1 MSSNRINITDLD
13 FSSIKTNLKEF
24 LRSQSTFSD
33 YNFEG
38 SSLNVLL
45 DILAYNT
52 YYNAYY
58 MNMVA
63 NEAFLDSAILRNSVV
78 SHAKSI
84 GYTPTSN
91 RAAKATIDI
100 KFSNIA
106 NTFVNSLTLSRGTS
120 FRSNLIENKAFNF
133 VILEDVTVDKV
144 GTDFTFLDVDLHQGN
159 IVNYVYSYNSD
170 TNSQAIF
177 DIPDKNVDTT
187 TLTVSVQESYSNV
200 YTETYTLASDVLNVE
215 QDSLVYFLQEGQD
228 GNFQIYF
235 GNGSVG
241 KALNDGAVIILNYLV
256 TDGEIGNDINNF
268 TLSSPTGSYSY
279 YTITNVRAS
288 SGGANK
294 EPVDAIKLNAIMQY
308 VTQNRLVTAND
319 YEYYLLRNYPYI
331 DSISIW
337 GGEDQTPKVYGKVF
351 ISMKPKDD
359 YYISEYEKERIINDV
374 IKPKCVITTDIE
386 LVDPRYLYLKIYN
399 KIKYNRIKTTLK
411 KEQLNSLAIAATHN
425 YSEANLNKFDS
436 VFISSKLQEY
446 LLNIDAKAIAG
457 VETVVRVEKRVVPE
471 LNVNKTYEVDFDIP
485 LYRGTILNRLT
496 SSEIVVADSLGVNRN
511 AIIEEIPESY
521 TGISSILITEAGYN
535 YTSTPTVT
543 ITGDGYGATAIA
555 KIVNRRV
562 ESIELTNRGINY
574 TKAIITISGG
584 GGSGAYATAILD
596 ASFGTLR
603 TVYFNTNAERQV
615 INNNAG
621 TIDYNSGKLI
631 ITDLRIKSVNT
642 NDNMLRLEIR
652 TQNSMISSVRNTIL
666 TIDADDA
673 SAVVN
678 EFIS

>member
-279 YTITNVRAS
+279 YTVTNVRAS
-288 SGGANK
+288 IGGTNK

-359 YYISEYEKERIINDV
+359 YYISEDEKERIINDV

-386 LVDPRYLYLKIYN
+386 IVDPRYLYLKIYN

-631 ITDLRIKSVNT
+631 ITDFRIKSVNT